1 MKTLNQKLIAAAAA
15 VLMTSASLAT
25 TALLSMAPQ
34 AASAEQTGATEINGI
49 KVINLAPVSVRPNAR
64 ELRSASLLGDM
75 GTAGRVT
82 LPALGRLG
90 QDNETAQLSLLGSQL
105 AMPYYSFG
113 NKFGRISKE

>member
-15 VLMTSASLAT
+15 VLMTSASLTT

-34 AASAEQTGATEINGI
+34 VASAEQTSTTEIDGI
-49 KVINLAPVSVRPNAR
+49 KVTNLAPVSVRPSAK
-64 ELRSASLLGDM
+64 ELRSASMLTGM
-75 GTAGRVT
+75 GTAVLIT
-82 LPALGRLG
+82 MPVLG
-90 QDNETAQLSLLGSQL
+90 QNNETTPLSLVGSQL

>member
-15 VLMTSASLAT
+15 VLMTSASLTT

-34 AASAEQTGATEINGI
+34 AASAEQTTATEIDGI
-49 KVINLAPVSVRPNAR
+49 KVTNLPPVSVRPSAKD
-64 ELRSASLLGDM
+64 LRSASLLSELDS
-75 GTAGRVT
+75 ASLVT
-82 LPALGRLG
+82 LPSLGRFG
-90 QDNETAQLSLLGSQL
+90 QNSETAQLSLGSQL

>member
-15 VLMTSASLAT
+15 VLMTSASLTT

-34 AASAEQTGATEINGI
+34 AASAERTSPSEIDGI
-49 KVINLAPVSVRPNAR
+49 KVIDLAPVSVRPSAK
-64 ELRSASLLGDM
+64 ELRSASLLTDM
-75 GTAGRVT
+75 GTAALVT
-82 LPALGRLG
+82 LPALGQG
-90 QDNETAQLSLLGSQL
+90 NETAQLSLVGSQL

>member
-15 VLMTSASLAT
+15 VLMTSASLTT

-34 AASAEQTGATEINGI
+34 AASAEQSSATEINGI
-49 KVINLAPVSVRPNAR
+49 KITNLAPISVRPSAK
-64 ELRSASLLGDM
+64 ELRSASLLTDM
-75 GTAGRVT
+75 
-82 LPALGRLG
+82 
-90 QDNETAQLSLLGSQL
+90 SSLGSQL